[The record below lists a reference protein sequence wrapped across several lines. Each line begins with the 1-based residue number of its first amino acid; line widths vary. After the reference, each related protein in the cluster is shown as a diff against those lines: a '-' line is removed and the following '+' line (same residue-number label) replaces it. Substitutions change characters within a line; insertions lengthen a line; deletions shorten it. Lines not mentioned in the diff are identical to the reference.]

1 MADTETEQTIT
12 TGRKRGRPFGTT
24 KKTCEELAQSQ
35 REASSKWYYKNYEYR
50 CAQKKKYYEANRER
64 ILERRLL
71 SRQFFFWFLLFCIHY
86 RKYYTPAPVCT
97 L

>member
-71 SRQFFFWFLLFCIHY
+71 SRQ
-86 RKYYTPAPVCT
+86 KK
-97 L
+97 